1 MGTNL
6 DKDKYFMHI
15 KFIGSNVENLYAN
28 FNSSEYL
35 KNIKKLWDIDPP
47 ENKQVLSQIDDYF
60 EQLNQLINSDNSK
73 ANNLRECLIIKV
85 DNLKSKEVNEVIE
98 QMDNLIQT
106 YKMPLV
112 LFLTRTSPGL
122 R

>member
-15 KFIGSNVENLYAN
+15 KFIGSNIENLYTN

-60 EQLNQLINSDNSK
+60 EQLNQLINSND
-73 ANNLRECLIIKV
+73 
-85 DNLKSKEVNEVIE
+85 
-98 QMDNLIQT
+98 
-106 YKMPLV
+106 
-112 LFLTRTSPGL
+112 
-122 R
+122 